1 MGMVFFVVIVGS
13 LVALVLLLSPNFS
26 NFTGNVIS
34 QSENYVS
41 VGDNLSGELSLD
53 IKRGESFSEA
63 SPIMLILSRE
73 GEIVYSDTLTLGDFM
88 GEIDS
93 EIFDIQGEYSIDV
106 SELMNYT
113 FEEAGDYE
121 LLFLVFDFD
130 VTAKSKFIVE

>member
-113 FEEAGDYE
+113 FEEAGDYD